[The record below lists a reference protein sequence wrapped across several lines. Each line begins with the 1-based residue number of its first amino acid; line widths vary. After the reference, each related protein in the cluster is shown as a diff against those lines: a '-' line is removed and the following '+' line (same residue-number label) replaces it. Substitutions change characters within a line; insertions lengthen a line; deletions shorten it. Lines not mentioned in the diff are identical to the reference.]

1 MRIKEIEKLFQDEG
15 NLDLVL
21 EEVKGEMDKV
31 NEWSGLMKDNQTN
44 NPEMAKQCLSELT
57 GAFMRLNIA
66 LSVAMTEK
74 KNREVRA
81 YNRIKQETEN
91 AGGKFVSASA
101 EKQASAE
108 VGDYRRIRNYIQ
120 GYTESCRSAMSSIQ
134 SILKQ
139 IQEEMKLS
147 GKEER

>member
-1 MRIKEIEKLFQDEG
+1 MRIKEIEKLFQDEQ

-21 EEVKGEMDKV
+21 EDLKTELAKV
-31 NEWSGLMKDNQTN
+31 DEWAELLRDNQAT
-44 NPEMAKQCLSELT
+44 NPEMAKQGLMELT
-57 GAFMRLNIA
+57 GIFMRLNTA
-66 LSVAMTEK
+66 YSVAITEK

-81 YNRIKQETEN
+81 YNRIKQETDN

-108 VGDYRRIRNYIQ
+108 VSDYRRIRNYIE
-120 GYTESCRSAMSSIQ
+120 GYVEACRSAMSSIQ

-147 GKEER
+147 GKEEK